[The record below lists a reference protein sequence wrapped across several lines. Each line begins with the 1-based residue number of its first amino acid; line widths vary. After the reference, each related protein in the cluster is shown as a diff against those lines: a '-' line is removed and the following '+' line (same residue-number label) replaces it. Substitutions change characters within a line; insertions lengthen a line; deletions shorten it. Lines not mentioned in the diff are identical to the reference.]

1 MLQNKVEK
9 IASAILFSTPGV
21 NSSVKLNSLNAM
33 YHLMMMGLEA
43 SMIKKYVSM
52 IFSSFRQF
60 IMQERR

>member
-33 YHLMMMGLEA
+33 YHDGIR
-43 SMIKKYVSM
+43 SFNDKK
-52 IFSSFRQF
+52 IRFDDLFF
-60 IMQERR
+60 F